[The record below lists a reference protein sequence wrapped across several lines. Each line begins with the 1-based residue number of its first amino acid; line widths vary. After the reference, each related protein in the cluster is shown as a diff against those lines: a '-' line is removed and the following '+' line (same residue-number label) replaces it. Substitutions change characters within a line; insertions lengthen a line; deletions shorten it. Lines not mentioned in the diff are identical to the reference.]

1 MCISNKL
8 RNAIARIPLCLAI
21 AVTTL
26 ATGLALS
33 LPFSAQATELGK
45 KSFIYVESPSVVR
58 GGVQRIAIGLGNQKD
73 VASANLFYVQDGQRY
88 SVPATSFSADAV
100 LFEFPATLP
109 GECEL
114 SAVSATYADGYA
126 DSYDLSAQGGSC
138 SYVVTASES
147 ASIATFSAES
157 ESITAASAVGATVY
171 SLDDAG
177 AMTESAAPST
187 QSMLARSSGGQFT
200 IALDPG
206 HGPGPSNPGAV
217 SHGLRESD
225 LTLSIANYCKAAL
238 EKYPGVK
245 VIMTHDGKTGTDDLY
260 ERVNDA
266 VDAGADVFVSL
277 HMNSAT
283 KTAHGAEVWYP
294 NGSSYKRDEVS
305 MGVTLS
311 SNILNRL
318 QALGLYSRGAK
329 TRDYPEGYDSSVYP
343 DGSTSDYY
351 GIIRYARQRGI
362 LGIIVEH
369 AFITND
375 ADAAFLS
382 NEANL
387 KALGEADAE
396 GIARTYGLRT
406 NGSWR
411 WSGGCWHYYVGST
424 QLTGWFWVTGARY
437 YADASGNVQGPGWLL
452 MDSKWYWFD
461 QSCANVTGW
470 ADINGATYYF
480 DHNGVMKTGWAT
492 IDGATYYFDASGAR
506 QTGWLDIDGKTCFFD
521 EKGVLCVSRWY
532 QAADGSWY
540 WFGSDGAR
548 ATGWQKLDGSWYWF
562 DPASG
567 RMATGWQS
575 IDSHLYYL
583 GESGA
588 MQTGWIL
595 LDGTWYYTD
604 ASGAALTG
612 WQSIGSAWY
621 WFDEQ
626 TGAMAAGWYNTGNSW
641 SRFADSGAWLGY
653 ASSGWNLIDGTW
665 YWTEDAG
672 VPRTGWLNLNGT
684 WYWLDQKTG
693 AAQTG
698 WGLVNGSW
706 YWFDKDCAMQTG
718 WLDLDGT
725 WYYLDPTGACHVGW
739 LSRGGVWYYLTADGP
754 MATGWVSVDGTWYYL
769 SGSGTM
775 QTGWL
780 SLNGTWY
787 YLQGSGAMTTGWLS
801 LGNTRYYL
809 GASGAMVTGS
819 QTIDGIRYVFDGSGA
834 LTQTLGPETS
844 PTEPKKTGWSK
855 EGSDWYYYDAD
866 GSAHTG
872 WLNLN
877 GTWYYLWDSGV
888 MATGWVNVGGW
899 YYLDDSGAMQTGW
912 VFVSGTW
919 YDLGSDGLWT
929 GEQQAQATIAGNS
942 ALTKDA
948 FVNKAVAAFASVGAT
963 YPAEAL
969 SAGGTPT
976 IRDFCAQL
984 YEEAAD
990 EGIRPELVFCQAMK
1004 ETGWL
1009 RFGGRVT
1016 VSQFNFAGIGAVD
1029 GGTTSAS
1036 FSSVREGLRA
1046 QVQHLKAYAVKG
1058 VTESSLAHACVDPRF
1073 SLVSTGSA
1081 QYVQWLGIK
1090 ENPQGRGWATGK
1102 GYGCQIVSLMNAY
1115 FGA

>member
-1 MCISNKL
+1 MHISNKL
-8 RNAIARIPLCLAI
+8 HNAIVRLPLCLAVAI
-21 AVTTL
+21 ATL

-33 LPFSAQATELGK
+33 LPFSAQAAELGE
-45 KSFIYVESPSVVR
+45 KSFIYVESPSVVQ
-58 GGVQRIAIGLGNQKD
+58 GGVQRIAIGLGNQRV
-73 VASANLFYVQDGQRY
+73 VASANLFYVRDGRQY
-88 SVPATSFSADAV
+88 SAPATSFSADAA
-100 LFEFPATLP
+100 LFEFPATLS

-114 SAVSATYADGYA
+114 SSVSVTYRDGGA
-126 DSYDLSAQGGSC
+126 STYDLSAQDGSC
-138 SYVVTASES
+138 SYIVTSTDS
-147 ASIATFSAES
+147 AGVATFSAEP
-157 ESITAASAVGATVY
+157 ESAAAASSATVY
-171 SLDDAG
+171 SLDDSG
-177 AMTESAAPST
+177 AMMESAAPST
-187 QSMLARSSGGQFT
+187 QSMLARSLGGQFT

-217 SHGLRESD
+217 SHGLREAD
-225 LTLSIANYCKAAL
+225 LTLSVANYCKAAL

-283 KTAHGAEVWYP
+283 ETAHGAEVWYP

-311 SNILNRL
+311 ANILNRL

-387 KALGEADAE
+387 KAMGEADAE

-406 NGSWR
+406 NGSWQ
-411 WSGGCWHYYVGST
+411 WSGGCWYYYVGST

-506 QTGWLDIDGKTCFFD
+506 QTGWLDIDGKACFFD

-548 ATGWQKLDGSWYWF
+548 ATGWQKLGGSWYWF

-665 YWTEDAG
+665 YWTEGAG

-725 WYYLDPTGACHVGW
+725 WYYL
-739 LSRGGVWYYLTADGP
+739 S
-754 MATGWVSVDGTWYYL
+754 
-769 SGSGTM
+769 
-775 QTGWL
+775 
-780 SLNGTWY
+780 
-787 YLQGSGAMTTGWLS
+787 GSGAM
-801 LGNTRYYL
+801 
-809 GASGAMVTGS
+809 
-819 QTIDGIRYVFDGSGA
+819 Q
-834 LTQTLGPETS
+834 
-844 PTEPKKTGWSK
+844 
-855 EGSDWYYYDAD
+855 
-866 GSAHTG
+866 TG

-899 YYLDDSGAMQTGW
+899 YYLDGSGAMQTGW
-912 VFVSGTW
+912 VFVSGMW
-919 YDLGSDGLWT
+919 YNLGSDGLWT
-929 GEQQAQATIAGNS
+929 GEQQAQIAIVGAS
-942 ALTKDA
+942 ALTKEA
-948 FVNKAVAAFASVGAT
+948 FVSKAVAAFASVGAA

-969 SAGGTPT
+969 SAGGAPT

-1046 QVQHLKAYAVKG
+1046 QVQHLKAYAVKS
-1058 VTESSLAHACVDPRF
+1058 VTESSLANACVDPRF

-1115 FGA
+1115 FGV

>member
-1 MCISNKL
+1 MQIAK
-8 RNAIARIPLCLAI
+8 RVHNAIARLPLCLVVAI
-21 AVTTL
+21 ATL

-33 LPFSAQATELGK
+33 LPFSARAAELGE
-45 KSFIYVESPSVVR
+45 KSFIYVESPSVVQ
-58 GGVQRIAIGLGNQKD
+58 GGVQRIAIGLGNQRV
-73 VASANLFYVQDGQRY
+73 VASANLFYVRDGRQY
-88 SVPATSFSADAV
+88 SAPATSFSADAA
-100 LFEFPATLP
+100 LFEFPATLS

-114 SAVSATYADGYA
+114 SSVSVTYRDGGA
-126 DSYDLSAQGGSC
+126 STYDLSAQDGSC
-138 SYVVTASES
+138 SYIVTPTDS
-147 ASIATFSAES
+147 AGVATFSAEP
-157 ESITAASAVGATVY
+157 ESAAAASSATVY
-171 SLDDAG
+171 SLDDSG
-177 AMTESAAPST
+177 AMMESAAPST
-187 QSMLARSSGGQFT
+187 QSMLARSLGGQFT

-245 VIMTHDGKTGTDDLY
+245 VVMTHDGKTGTDDLY

-266 VDAGADVFVSL
+266 VDTGADVFVSL

-283 KTAHGAEVWYP
+283 ETAHGAEVWYP

-406 NGSWR
+406 NGSWQ
-411 WSGGCWHYYVGST
+411 WSDGCWHYYVGST

-492 IDGATYYFDASGAR
+492 IDGSTYYFDASGAR

-548 ATGWQKLDGSWYWF
+548 ATGWQKLGGSWYWF
-562 DPASG
+562 DLASG

-575 IDSHLYYL
+575 IDSRLYYL

-595 LDGTWYYTD
+595 LDGTWYYAD

-612 WQSIGSAWY
+612 WQSIGGTWY

-626 TGAMAAGWYNTGNSW
+626 TGAMAAGWHNTGNSW
-641 SRFADSGAWLGY
+641 SCFADSGAWLGY
-653 ASSGWNLIDGTW
+653 ASSGWNLIDGAW
-665 YWTEDAG
+665 YWTEGAG

-684 WYWLDQKTG
+684 WYWFDQKTG
-693 AAQTG
+693 AARTG

-718 WLDLDGT
+718 WLDLDDT
-725 WYYLDPTGACHVGW
+725 WYYLDPSGARHVGW

-754 MATGWVSVDGTWYYL
+754 MATGWASIDGTWYYL
-769 SGSGTM
+769 SGSGVM

-780 SLNGTWY
+780 S
-787 YLQGSGAMTTGWLS
+787 
-801 LGNTRYYL
+801 
-809 GASGAMVTGS
+809 
-819 QTIDGIRYVFDGSGA
+819 
-834 LTQTLGPETS
+834 
-844 PTEPKKTGWSK
+844 
-855 EGSDWYYYDAD
+855 
-866 GSAHTG
+866 
-872 WLNLN
+872 LN

-899 YYLDDSGAMQTGW
+899 YYLDDSGAMQTDW
-912 VFVSGTW
+912 VFVSGAW
-919 YDLGSDGLWT
+919 YNLGSDGLWT
-929 GEQQAQATIAGNS
+929 GEQQAQTTIAGNS

-948 FVNKAVAAFASVGAT
+948 FVNKAVAAFVSVGAS

-969 SAGGTPT
+969 SAGDAPT
-976 IRDFCAQL
+976 IRDFCVQL

-1009 RFGGRVT
+1009 RFGGRVN

-1046 QVQHLKAYAVKG
+1046 QVQHLKVYAVKG
-1058 VTESSLAHACVDPRF
+1058 VTKSALAHVCVDPRF
-1073 SLVSTGSA
+1073 SLVTTGSA
-1081 QYVQWLGIK
+1081 EYVQWLGIK

-1102 GYGCQIVSLMNAY
+1102 GYGCQIVSLMSEC
-1115 FGA
+1115 FGV

>member
-1 MCISNKL
+1 MQIAK
-8 RNAIARIPLCLAI
+8 RVHKAKRVHNAIARLPLCLAVAI
-21 AVTTL
+21 ATL

-33 LPFSAQATELGK
+33 LPFSAQAAELGE
-45 KSFIYVESPSVVR
+45 KSFIYVESPSVVQ
-58 GGVQRIAIGLGNQKD
+58 GGVQRIAIGLGNQRV
-73 VASANLFYVQDGQRY
+73 VASANLFYVRDGRQY
-88 SVPATSFSADAV
+88 SAPATSFSADAA
-100 LFEFPATLP
+100 LFEFPATLS

-114 SAVSATYADGYA
+114 SSVSVTYRDGGA
-126 DSYDLSAQGGSC
+126 STYDLSAQDGSC
-138 SYVVTASES
+138 SYIVTSTDS
-147 ASIATFSAES
+147 AGVATFSAEP
-157 ESITAASAVGATVY
+157 ESAAAASSATVY

-187 QSMLARSSGGQFT
+187 QSMLARSLGGQFT

-245 VIMTHDGKTGTDDLY
+245 VVMTHDGKTGTDDLY

-266 VDAGADVFVSL
+266 VDTGADVFVSL

-283 KTAHGAEVWYP
+283 ETAHGAEVWYP
-294 NGSSYKRDEVS
+294 NGSSYKRDEVT

-311 SNILNRL
+311 ANILNRL

-406 NGSWR
+406 NGSWQ
-411 WSGGCWHYYVGST
+411 WSGGYWHYYVGST

-492 IDGATYYFDASGAR
+492 IDGSTYYFDASGAR
-506 QTGWLDIDGKTCFFD
+506 QTGWLDIDGKTCFVD

-548 ATGWQKLDGSWYWF
+548 ATGWQKLGGSWYWF

-665 YWTEDAG
+665 YWTEGAG

-725 WYYLDPTGACHVGW
+725 WYYLDPSGARHVGW

-754 MATGWVSVDGTWYYL
+754 MATGWASIDGTWYYL
-769 SGSGTM
+769 SGSGVM

-780 SLNGTWY
+780 S
-787 YLQGSGAMTTGWLS
+787 
-801 LGNTRYYL
+801 
-809 GASGAMVTGS
+809 
-819 QTIDGIRYVFDGSGA
+819 
-834 LTQTLGPETS
+834 
-844 PTEPKKTGWSK
+844 
-855 EGSDWYYYDAD
+855 
-866 GSAHTG
+866 
-872 WLNLN
+872 LN

-899 YYLDDSGAMQTGW
+899 YYLDDSGAMQTDW

-919 YDLGSDGLWT
+919 YNLGSDGLWT
-929 GEQQAQATIAGNS
+929 GEQQAQTSIAGTS
-942 ALTKDA
+942 ALSKDA
-948 FVNKAVAAFASVGAT
+948 FVSKAVAAFASVGAT
-963 YPAEAL
+963 YPSEAL
-969 SAGGTPT
+969 STGGAPT
-976 IRDFCAQL
+976 IHDFCAQL
-984 YEEAAD
+984 YEETAD

-1009 RFGGRVT
+1009 RFGGRVN

-1058 VTESSLAHACVDPRF
+1058 VTKSALAHACVDPRF
-1073 SLVSTGSA
+1073 SLVTTGSA
-1081 QYVQWLGIK
+1081 EYAQWLGIK

-1102 GYGCQIVSLMNAY
+1102 GYGCQIVSLMSEY

>member
-1 MCISNKL
+1 MQIAK
-8 RNAIARIPLCLAI
+8 RVHNAIARLPLCLAVAI
-21 AVTTL
+21 ATL

-33 LPFSAQATELGK
+33 LPFSAQAAELGE
-45 KSFIYVESPSVVR
+45 KSFIYVESPSVVQ
-58 GGVQRIAIGLGNQKD
+58 GGVQRIAIGLGNQRV
-73 VASANLFYVQDGQRY
+73 VASANLFYVRDGRQY
-88 SVPATSFSADAV
+88 SAPATSFSADAA
-100 LFEFPATLP
+100 LFEFPATLS

-114 SAVSATYADGYA
+114 SSVSVTYRDGGA
-126 DSYDLSAQGGSC
+126 STYDLSSQDGSC
-138 SYVVTASES
+138 SYIVTSTDS
-147 ASIATFSAES
+147 AGVATFSAEP
-157 ESITAASAVGATVY
+157 EPAAAASSATVY
-171 SLDDAG
+171 SLDDSG
-177 AMTESAAPST
+177 AMMESAAPST
-187 QSMLARSSGGQFT
+187 QSMLARSLGGQFT

-217 SHGLRESD
+217 SHGLREAD
-225 LTLSIANYCKAAL
+225 LTLSVANYCKAAL

-283 KTAHGAEVWYP
+283 ETAHGAEVWYP

-406 NGSWR
+406 NGSWQ

-492 IDGATYYFDASGAR
+492 IDGSTYYFDASGAR

-548 ATGWQKLDGSWYWF
+548 ATGWQKLGGSWYWF
-562 DPASG
+562 DLASG

-588 MQTGWIL
+588 MQTGW
-595 LDGTWYYTD
+595 
-604 ASGAALTG
+604 
-612 WQSIGSAWY
+612 
-621 WFDEQ
+621 
-626 TGAMAAGWYNTGNSW
+626 
-641 SRFADSGAWLGY
+641 
-653 ASSGWNLIDGTW
+653 
-665 YWTEDAG
+665 
-672 VPRTGWLNLNGT
+672 
-684 WYWLDQKTG
+684 
-693 AAQTG
+693 
-698 WGLVNGSW
+698 
-706 YWFDKDCAMQTG
+706 
-718 WLDLDGT
+718 LDLDGT
-725 WYYLDPTGACHVGW
+725 WYYLDPSGACHMGW
-739 LSRGGVWYYLTADGP
+739 LSRGGVWYYLTVDGP
-754 MATGWVSVDGTWYYL
+754 MATGWASIDGTWYYL
-769 SGSGTM
+769 SGSGVM

-780 SLNGTWY
+780 GLNGTWY
-787 YLQGSGAMTTGWLS
+787 YLQGSGAMATGWLS
-801 LGNTRYYL
+801 LGNTLYYL

-844 PTEPKKTGWSK
+844 PTEPKKTGWSQ
-855 EGSDWYYYDAD
+855 EGSNWYYYDAD
-866 GSAHTG
+866 GSVHTG
-872 WLNLN
+872 WLSLN

-899 YYLDDSGAMQTGW
+899 YYLDDSGAMQTDW
-912 VFVSGTW
+912 VFVSGAW
-919 YDLGSDGLWT
+919 YNLGSDGLWT
-929 GEQQAQATIAGNS
+929 GEQQAQTTIAGNS

-948 FVNKAVAAFASVGAT
+948 FVNKAVAAFVSVGAS

-969 SAGGTPT
+969 SAGDAPT

-1009 RFGGRVT
+1009 RFGGRVN

-1058 VTESSLAHACVDPRF
+1058 VTKSALAHVCVDPRF
-1073 SLVSTGSA
+1073 SLVTTGSA
-1081 QYVQWLGIK
+1081 EYVQWLGIK

-1102 GYGCQIVSLMNAY
+1102 GYGCQIVSLMSEC
-1115 FGA
+1115 FGV